1 MNTDPVVRQGERLTD
16 LPNEGASPGG
26 AAGVGGAGV
35 VGGAAGAGGAPLELI
50 AASLRRERR
59 RTGLSLTEVARRA
72 GIAKSTLS
80 QLESGTGN
88 PSLETLWA
96 ICVALDAPFSR
107 LLDPPRPHVQV
118 IRAGEGPTVAAADA
132 NYQATLLAACPPGA
146 RRDVYRIAAEP
157 GHPRVSAAHMAGV
170 IEHVVLSAGRALVGV
185 AGEPVELG
193 PGDYI
198 CYPADLPHVFE
209 ALVTGDARRAG
220 LRAHL
225 TGRSAVGLHDR
236 GSTLAKYGPILT
248 HDHELG
254 LGGDLGDEGG

>member
-1 MNTDPVVRQGERLTD
+1 MNQTARQAKAMSRRVPPDRVLYIELTEFIMNTDPGVRQSERMND
-16 LPNEGASPGG
+16 MPNY
-26 AAGVGGAGV
+26 AAGDAK
-35 VGGAAGAGGAPLELI
+35 GAPLELI

-107 LLDPPRPHVQV
+107 LLDPPRPRVLV
-118 IRAGEGPTVAAADA
+118 IRADEGPTVAAAHA
-132 NYQATLLAACPPGA
+132 SYQATLLAACPPGA

-157 GHPRVSAAHMAGV
+157 GHPRSSDPHMPGV
-170 IEHVVLSAGRALVGV
+170 IEHVVLSSGRALVGV

-193 PGDYI
+193 PGDYV
-198 CYPADLPHVFE
+198 CYPADVPHVFE
-209 ALVTGDARRAG
+209 ALSPG
-220 LRAHL
+220 
-225 TGRSAVGLHDR
+225 
-236 GSTLAKYGPILT
+236 TLAVLVSEHT
-248 HDHELG
+248 
-254 LGGDLGDEGG
+254 

>member
-1 MNTDPVVRQGERLTD
+1 MAPT
-16 LPNEGASPGG
+16 
-26 AAGVGGAGV
+26 
-35 VGGAAGAGGAPLELI
+35 GAPLELI

-80 QLESGTGN
+80 QLESGAGN

-118 IRAGEGPTVAAADA
+118 IRADEGPTVSAAQA

-157 GHPRVSAAHMAGV
+157 GQARASDPHMPGV
-170 IEHVVLSAGRALVGV
+170 MEHVVLSAGRALVGV

-198 CYPADLPHVFE
+198 CYPGDLPHVFE
-209 ALVTGDARRAG
+209 ALEPR
-220 LRAHL
+220 
-225 TGRSAVGLHDR
+225 
-236 GSTLAKYGPILT
+236 TLAVLVSEHT
-248 HDHELG
+248 
-254 LGGDLGDEGG
+254 

>member
-1 MNTDPVVRQGERLTD
+1 MNTDPAVRQSERLTD
-16 LPNEGASPGG
+16 LPNDGAPGAPGAS
-26 AAGVGGAGV
+26 AGP
-35 VGGAAGAGGAPLELI
+35 PLELI

-107 LLDPPRPHVQV
+107 LLDPPRPRIQV
-118 IRAGEGPTVAAADA
+118 IRADQGLTVSAAHA

-157 GHPRVSAAHMAGV
+157 GHPRSSDPHMPGV
-170 IEHVVLSAGRALVGV
+170 VEHVVLSSGRALVGV

-209 ALVTGDARRAG
+209 ALTPG
-220 LRAHL
+220 
-225 TGRSAVGLHDR
+225 
-236 GSTLAKYGPILT
+236 TLAVLVSEHT
-248 HDHELG
+248 
-254 LGGDLGDEGG
+254 